1 MLFGTNKQL
10 SRVKTKASNVLSI
23 LIALA
28 SLGNGFAIFDKN
40 SISTNNKIETSD
52 HIIVVKN
59 HSVVFD
65 YLQTEEENE
74 NPVLLRVIEQPKF
87 GEVRLNADQT
97 FEYKPLQNLC
107 EKEDTFIYQMTV
119 SKQVMEVT
127 VSIEILCET
136 ITIVNGMSTV
146 KDAGKLEKFTILGI
160 ENFPN
165 NSLYVFDDFGN
176 QIFQKNG
183 YTNDWTGVSDISN
196 KRIEENRMYYYVF
209 NNGGGQFFSG
219 YLQIN

>member
-1 MLFGTNKQL
+1 MLLGNNKL
-10 SRVKTKASNVLSI
+10 ISKAKTKASSVLILLLFLTFSGNSFANNKDSI
-23 LIALA
+23 L
-28 SLGNGFAIFDKN
+28 
-40 SISTNNKIETSD
+40 TNNIIETID

-59 HSVVFD
+59 NSVVFE

-87 GEVRLNADQT
+87 GEVHLNADQT
-97 FEYKPLQNLC
+97 FEYTPLQNLC
-107 EKEDTFIYQMTV
+107 EKKDAFVYEMTT

-127 VSIEILCET
+127 VSVEILCESMT
-136 ITIVNGMSTV
+136 ILNGMSTV
-146 KDAGKLEKFTILGI
+146 EDAGKLEKFTILGI

-183 YTNDWTGVSDISN
+183 YANDWKGISEIN
-196 KRIEENRMYYYVF
+196 NELIEKNRMYYFVL
-209 NNGGGQFFSG
+209 NDGGGRFYSG

>member
-1 MLFGTNKQL
+1 MLTGTNKQFPK
-10 SRVKTKASNVLSI
+10 VKTSSLLSI

-28 SLGNGFAIFDKN
+28 SFGNGFAIFTKN
-40 SISTNNKIETSD
+40 STVKNNIIETND

-59 HSVVFD
+59 NSVVFD

-87 GEVRLNADQT
+87 GEVHLNADQT
-97 FEYKPLQNLC
+97 FEYTPLQNLC
-107 EKEDTFIYQMTV
+107 EKEDAFVYQMTI

-127 VSIEILCET
+127 VSIDILCET
-136 ITIVNGMSTV
+136 ITVLNGMSTV

-176 QIFQKNG
+176 EIFQKNG
-183 YTNDWTGVSDISN
+183 YSNDWAGISEVNN
-196 KRIEENRMYYYVF
+196 KTIEENRMYFYVF
-209 NNGGGQFFSG
+209 NDGGGHYYSG